1 MNCVKYHF
9 DTDSVSTTPPAALS
23 MIVLLC
29 SHVVVVANGD
39 FNEHGS
45 IWFTK
50 PLTRVVTHDR
60 AILLRLHRFFQRHG
74 YGGRFNTHAQC
85 TARIISMLY
94 YIILTH
100 TIKVYVLMYT
110 DLRTWSS
117 YRIEISPSSPLSAPM
132 DVCLLYAA
140 AKTAADLRTLSKN
153 DWNCSTPFWWL

>member
-1 MNCVKYHF
+1 MKKIVKNF
-9 DTDSVSTTPPAALS
+9 SIQTPYSRRP
-23 MIVLLC
+23 

-85 TARIISMLY
+85 TA
-94 YIILTH
+94 
-100 TIKVYVLMYT
+100 
-110 DLRTWSS
+110 
-117 YRIEISPSSPLSAPM
+117 
-132 DVCLLYAA
+132 
-140 AKTAADLRTLSKN
+140 
-153 DWNCSTPFWWL
+153 